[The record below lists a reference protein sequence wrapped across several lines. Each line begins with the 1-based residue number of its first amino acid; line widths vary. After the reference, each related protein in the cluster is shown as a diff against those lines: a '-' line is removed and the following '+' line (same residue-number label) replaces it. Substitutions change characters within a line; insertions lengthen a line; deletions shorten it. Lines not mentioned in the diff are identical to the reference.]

1 MGGRSRALRLPPI
14 VSLGAILA
22 VVLAFAWPMQGRS
35 LGELSN
41 YALVKA
47 LATGT
52 ATIDQTRFEVGDLA
66 AGDFRTFRGHVY
78 SDKAPG
84 LALATVPAYLTL
96 RAAGFRTSGD
106 PTRALWALR
115 LWSVVVPALLV
126 LLITRSLAERISP
139 GFGTATAVALGAGTL
154 ILPFA
159 TSFYSHVLS
168 AFLVLTSFA
177 LLWKER
183 EGPPRLGLV
192 AAAGIAAGFA
202 VTTEYQTALALGVFA
217 VYAIL
222 RTPRLAR
229 AAAYGA
235 GVIVGVIPLL
245 AYNRWAFGSVTH
257 LSYFGDELASG
268 TFASWL
274 SPSLISGLFTFVAMP
289 GLLVLA
295 PVLAC
300 GIVGLVLLYADGKRA
315 EALVIALV
323 VAAFTIYNMTLP
335 GLEYD
340 AFLAGPRYL
349 VPIIPLLVLPA
360 ALTFRR
366 WPLTTAALALVS
378 MILIGVMSASYV
390 PAGTDPR
397 WFHALAERNFPS
409 TAASLVGVTGWY
421 AILPYFLGLACAVVL
436 AAVAAGSAC
445 PSTWDQFLA
454 GLAVIAWAAIAAH
467 APTTASGEAASYS
480 AYVPAALVLTGFATV
495 VAARFL
501 AERSLRHE
509 AGGVEKGRQ
518 A

>member
-1 MGGRSRALRLPPI
+1 
-14 VSLGAILA
+14 
-22 VVLAFAWPMQGRS
+22 
-35 LGELSN
+35 
-41 YALVKA
+41 
-47 LATGT
+47 
-52 ATIDQTRFEVGDLA
+52 
-66 AGDFRTFRGHVY
+66 
-78 SDKAPG
+78 
-84 LALATVPAYLTL
+84 
-96 RAAGFRTSGD
+96 
-106 PTRALWALR
+106 
-115 LWSVVVPALLV
+115 
-126 LLITRSLAERISP
+126 
-139 GFGTATAVALGAGTL
+139 
-154 ILPFA
+154 
-159 TSFYSHVLS
+159 
-168 AFLVLTSFA
+168 
-177 LLWKER
+177 
-183 EGPPRLGLV
+183 
-192 AAAGIAAGFA
+192 
-202 VTTEYQTALALGVFA
+202 
-217 VYAIL
+217 L

-229 AAAYGA
+229 ATAYGA
-235 GVIVGVIPLL
+235 GLIVGVIPLL
-245 AYNRWAFGSVTH
+245 VYNRWAFGSVTH

-274 SPSLISGLFTFVAMP
+274 SPSLVSGLFTFFAMP

-323 VAAFTIYNMTLP
+323 VAAFAIYNTTLP

-366 WPLTTAALALVS
+366 WPLTAALALVS

-409 TAASLVGVTGWY
+409 TAASVVGVTGWY

-436 AAVAAGSAC
+436 AAVAAGSAR

-454 GLAVIAWAAIAAH
+454 GLAVIAWAAIAAY

-509 AGGVEKGRQ
+509 TGGVEKGRQ